1 MVSETRGGLVLCR
14 FLRSSGTKNVHTKT
28 EAASYHHVAASWVR
42 TNYGVNVGIS
52 MSYQI
57 ILRPEMTKLKLPAI
71 VIEAPRG
78 GRVPRLDG
86 IHTRTL

>member
-1 MVSETRGGLVLCR
+1 MK
-14 FLRSSGTKNVHTKT
+14 LRAITT
-28 EAASYHHVAASWVR
+28 VAASWER

-71 VIEAPRG
+71 VTEAPRG
-78 GRVPRLDG
+78 GGRAPRLDDSPDHQVRHG
-86 IHTRTL
+86 IGI